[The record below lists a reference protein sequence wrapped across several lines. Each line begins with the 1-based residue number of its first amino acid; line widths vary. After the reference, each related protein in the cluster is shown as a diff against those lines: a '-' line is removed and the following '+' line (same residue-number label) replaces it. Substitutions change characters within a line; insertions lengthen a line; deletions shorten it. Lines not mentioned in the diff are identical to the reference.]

1 MSSIASTLARSGASP
16 NKSARVSVA
25 FFTLDEV
32 LAIHS
37 DQIERYGGS
46 FGIRDSSLLESAL
59 AMPDATF
66 SGEDL
71 HPSLFEK
78 AAAYVFHLVK
88 NHPFVDG
95 NKRAGLAVG
104 LAFLALNDVL
114 ITATDE
120 ELVLLILDVAEGKRS
135 KADVAVFLRSH
146 RRK

>member
-1 MSSIASTLARSGASP
+1 MPARSGASP
-16 NKSARVSVA
+16 NKPARVVPVA

-46 FGIRDSSLLESAL
+46 FGIRDRSLLESAL
-59 AMPDATF
+59 AMPEATF
-66 SGEDL
+66 SAEDL

-114 ITATDE
+114 IAATDE

-135 KADVAVFLRSH
+135 KADLAVFLRSH
-146 RRK
+146 MRK